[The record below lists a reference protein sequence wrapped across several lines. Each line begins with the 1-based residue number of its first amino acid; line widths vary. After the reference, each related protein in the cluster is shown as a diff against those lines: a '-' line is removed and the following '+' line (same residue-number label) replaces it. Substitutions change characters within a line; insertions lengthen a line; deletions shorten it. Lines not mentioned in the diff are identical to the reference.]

1 MLLEIVIA
9 ILAGIVAGTISG
21 LLPGIHINLVATV
34 LFINSSLFLGLTSPL
49 ILASFIIAMSITHTF
64 IDFIPSIFLGAPN
77 EDTALSILPG
87 HRMLL
92 KGKGFE
98 AVKLTTIGCFFGL
111 LVSLILALFFIE
123 TAPLFYPYLE
133 EYMVFILIGIS
144 LLLLATEKR
153 KIPALFIFILAGF
166 LGYATLNFTMLG
178 QSLFPLFTGLFGTSL
193 LFMSFFQ
200 NVKIPKQKIE
210 KTRTSKKEL
219 LIALLLS
226 IFSSSLVSFFPGV
239 GSAQAATISSIFKKI
254 SEKTF
259 LILLGAINI
268 IVLVLSFVALY
279 AIRKPRTGVAVFVGK
294 FLPNISL
301 ENLWF
306 LLLIAVLAGI
316 ISLFLTIFL
325 AKRFTR
331 IVSKVK
337 YKWLCLFISIFLIIL
352 TPIISGW
359 FGLLILL
366 VSTSLGILCSLLNV
380 KKIFLMG
387 CLLLPVIIFYIL

>member
-387 CLLLPVIIFYIL
+387 CLL

>member
-259 LILLGAINI
+259 LILLGEINI

>member
-64 IDFIPSIFLGAPN
+64 IYFIPSIFLGAPN

>member
-34 LFINSSLFLGLTSPL
+34 LFINSSLFLWLTSPL